1 MRDGSKTVRKLM
13 LMVSV
18 WGASLAISFGLRRW
32 GDLRPEP
39 LQPSW
44 PVVMA
49 AVLLP
54 ALSMGAWLLV
64 QSRADHERGES
75 VDSDQETR

>member
-1 MRDGSKTVRKLM
+1 MILM
-13 LMVSV
+13 TSV
-18 WGASLAISFGLRRW
+18 WGVSLALSLGLRRW

-49 AVLLP
+49 VMLFPPLLMGIWLI
-54 ALSMGAWLLV
+54 LS
-64 QSRADHERGES
+64 QSGVDRGRGES
-75 VDSDQETR
+75 FESDQESR

>member
-1 MRDGSKTVRKLM
+1 MQKVILM
-13 LMVSV
+13 TSV
-18 WGASLAISFGLRRW
+18 WGVSLALSLGLRRW

-49 AVLLP
+49 VMLFPPLLMGIWLI
-54 ALSMGAWLLV
+54 LS
-64 QSRADHERGES
+64 QSGLDHGRGES
-75 VDSDQETR
+75 FESDQESR